1 MIKLSVSQAA
11 RMLGISRREIQ
22 QQINNGTLY
31 THEGYVTTDS
41 IRLAYPKSNF
51 YSEQD
56 NKIKRY
62 EQIQKDAVYKSAASE
77 AIHNENEKILFNT
90 VKELKEQLEIEKAK
104 NIHFSNVF
112 EDLTKRIKLIEE
124 NCSSKDKEYLVK
136 LHRFIVD
143 NNPQ

>member
-11 RMLGISRREIQ
+11 RRLGISRREIQ
-22 QQINNGTLY
+22 QQINNGTLH

-41 IRLAYPKSNF
+41 IRLAYPKSNL

-56 NKIKRY
+56 QKIQRY
-62 EQIQKDAVYKSAASE
+62 EQIQENAIYKSAASE
-77 AIHNENEKILFNT
+77 AIHNENEKILFDT
-90 VKELKEQLEIEKAK
+90 IKELRAQLEIEKAK
-104 NIHFSNVF
+104 NIHFRNVF

-124 NCSSKDKEYLVK
+124 NCSSKDKEYLIK